1 MAFLEKYD
9 LSGKVILPFATHGG
23 GGISHYVDDIQ
34 TKYPQADIR
43 SAFSSRGSSF
53 SVEQIRDWLKENKL
67 LL

>member
-23 GGISHYVDDIQ
+23 GGISQYVDDIR

-43 SAFSSRGSSF
+43 SSFSSRGTSYRT
-53 SVEQIRDWLKENKL
+53 EAIRQWLRENKL
-67 LL
+67 L